1 LNFSQLPRL
10 RENQTWPVD
19 QGTDVKRQAASLAV
33 ILKLI
38 AEFSS
43 KYYIRREWGLRRV
56 RAFSHKGRV
65 DHRPAHGAWSSELA
79 KGGEDPKQYEQ
90 NLIHILL
97 EVSQST
103 SAPTLLSVSAR
114 SCTTI
119 CDNRPE
125 KRSALK
131 RTVHLNAPSLDYDLN
146 KVRSDTAAACKI
158 IAPLPCSV
166 LSSGKE
172 RCHMAKDKQQK
183 HSVAER
189 KAASAKMKRK
199 EFEKELAKLQVE
211 LTRLQTWVQAT
222 GARIIVV
229 FEGRDTAGKG
239 GVISRITSRTSPRV
253 YRHVALPAPSDREKT
268 QVYPQRYIAHF
279 PAAGEII
286 LFDRSWYNR
295 AGVERVMGFCTE
307 QEAERFLLVT
317 PAIEREMVV
326 QNGII
331 LRKYFL
337 DISQDEQ
344 RRRFEAR
351 IKDPLKH
358 WKLSPMDIESV
369 RRWWDYTA
377 AYQRMIEATHTPEAP
392 WYIVPA
398 DDKRRARLNLIRHLL
413 DSIPYK
419 KVHADLP
426 KIPKSQLRP
435 KGATES
441 LGPGVP
447 IPSHY

>member
-1 LNFSQLPRL
+1 
-10 RENQTWPVD
+10 
-19 QGTDVKRQAASLAV
+19 
-33 ILKLI
+33 
-38 AEFSS
+38 
-43 KYYIRREWGLRRV
+43 
-56 RAFSHKGRV
+56 
-65 DHRPAHGAWSSELA
+65 
-79 KGGEDPKQYEQ
+79 
-90 NLIHILL
+90 
-97 EVSQST
+97 
-103 SAPTLLSVSAR
+103 
-114 SCTTI
+114 
-119 CDNRPE
+119 
-125 KRSALK
+125 
-131 RTVHLNAPSLDYDLN
+131 
-146 KVRSDTAAACKI
+146 
-158 IAPLPCSV
+158 
-166 LSSGKE
+166 
-172 RCHMAKDKQQK
+172 MAKDKQ
-183 HSVAER
+183 R
-189 KAASAKMKRK
+189 KRDMVEGDATSAKMRRK
-199 EFEKELAKLQVE
+199 QFEKELAKLQHE

-239 GVISRITSRTSPRV
+239 GVISRITACTSPRV

-268 QVYPQRYIAHF
+268 QVYPQRYIARF

-307 QEAERFLLVT
+307 EEAERFLLVT

-351 IKDPLKH
+351 VKDPLKH

-377 AYQRMIEATHTPEAP
+377 AYRRMIEATHTPDAP

-419 KVHADLP
+419 KVHTDLP
-426 KIPKSQLRP
+426 KIPKSQPQP
-435 KGATES
+435 KGAPET
-441 LGPGVP
+441 LGAGEP
-447 IPSHY
+447 IPNHY

>member
-1 LNFSQLPRL
+1 
-10 RENQTWPVD
+10 
-19 QGTDVKRQAASLAV
+19 
-33 ILKLI
+33 
-38 AEFSS
+38 
-43 KYYIRREWGLRRV
+43 
-56 RAFSHKGRV
+56 
-65 DHRPAHGAWSSELA
+65 
-79 KGGEDPKQYEQ
+79 
-90 NLIHILL
+90 
-97 EVSQST
+97 
-103 SAPTLLSVSAR
+103 
-114 SCTTI
+114 
-119 CDNRPE
+119 
-125 KRSALK
+125 
-131 RTVHLNAPSLDYDLN
+131 
-146 KVRSDTAAACKI
+146 
-158 IAPLPCSV
+158 
-166 LSSGKE
+166 
-172 RCHMAKDKQQK
+172 MAKDKQQK

-199 EFEKELAKLQVE
+199 EFEKELTKLQVE

-337 DISQDEQ
+337 DISQEEQ

-392 WYIVPA
+392 WYIVSA

-435 KGATES
+435 KGATEA